1 MPSEREE
8 LIELIGNYA
17 KNNSTTYHTQNT
29 FGDSE
34 TVTFYSNCHIDLSG
48 LADAILEWHKKDEDK
63 LLIILKI
70 RFLEIEMYREE
81 ILRLGGSLKKGKFG
95 ITQQRKK

>member
-48 LADAILEWHKKDEDK
+48 LADAILEWHKKGLMDVKSKVLQVLMLNKVSPIVIANVSKKFNKED
-63 LLIILKI
+63 
-70 RFLEIEMYREE
+70 
-81 ILRLGGSLKKGKFG
+81 
-95 ITQQRKK
+95 